1 MCETL
6 LKLDLLSPGAALEK
20 DYPGLVDRECEI
32 RNSTTTFR
40 LATLTL
46 PLTNT
51 VGHATF
57 A

>member
-20 DYPGLVDRECEI
+20 DYPGLVDSECGT
-32 RNSTTTFR
+32 RNSTNYK
-40 LATLTL
+40 LKVLTL